1 MSGREVHLVIV
12 APTPEH
18 IPNGCFKTV
27 RDGALS
33 FSFCHY
39 VGFKKNEKV
48 YIANKQISTLLT
60 CSLN

>member
-1 MSGREVHLVIV
+1 MSGREVHPVIV

-18 IPNGCFKTV
+18 IPNGCFRTV

-39 VGFKKNEKV
+39 AVLKKIERH
-48 YIANKQISTLLT
+48 IFQTNKSAHF
-60 CSLN
+60 